1 MVSVM
6 RGSRCL
12 MTAQPISFFFSGVGP
27 AVPFSSFPFLF
38 FLFSGFHFFLKK
50 IKNKKPFFLS
60 LLIRINKLFLK
71 TNEN

>member
-27 AVPFSSFPFLF
+27 AVLFSSFPFLSF
-38 FLFSGFHFFLKK
+38 FRFSFFSQ
-50 IKNKKPFFLS
+50 KNKK
-60 LLIRINKLFLK
+60 
-71 TNEN
+71 

>member
-27 AVPFSSFPFLF
+27 AVLFSSFPFLSF
-38 FLFSGFHFFLKK
+38 FRFSFFSQ
-50 IKNKKPFFLS
+50 KNKKPFFLS